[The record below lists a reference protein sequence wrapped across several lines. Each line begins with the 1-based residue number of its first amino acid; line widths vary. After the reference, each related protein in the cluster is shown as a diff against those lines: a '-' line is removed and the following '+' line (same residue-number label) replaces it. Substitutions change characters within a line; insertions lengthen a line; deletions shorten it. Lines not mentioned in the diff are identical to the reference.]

1 MRKLLRSAI
10 ATTIAFSMAAP
21 AFAESRMDNDDDN
34 NEVRAEVRVK
44 AEAHMK
50 KQASVAD
57 LACMQAAIEKRENAL
72 IAAVDTNVAAW
83 KASLATRRDELV
95 AAWKLTDT
103 KARND
108 PVMEPWKHLHV
119 ARKSQQHDLRSSRR
133 HT

>member
-1 MRKLLRSAI
+1 MRKLLSSAI

-21 AFAESRMDNDDDN
+21 AFAESRMDNDDDK

-72 IAAVDTNVAAW
+72 IAATEVSYGTTRTALVTRRAALLAAW
-83 KASLATRRDELV
+83 
-95 AAWKLTDT
+95 
-103 KARND
+103 
-108 PVMEPWKHLHV
+108 
-119 ARKSQQHDLRSSRR
+119 
-133 HT
+133 